1 MYFDLN
7 IKINGGEQMKIS
19 VAKEQKMGGIFSL
32 EELNKFDG
40 NDPRLKNLVCPNCG
54 CELSY
59 YPEGV
64 KKAFLKTRNN
74 SKHDESCEYYFVSI
88 DKELLASTDGVLRY
102 KMNAKEKRERALDAR
117 KKFLNEDKVTEKI
130 SSKKEKSPNL
140 VSKKT
145 EKTIV
150 EKRAKIQLVR
160 DAGLADANVS
170 SEMVKGRIRIIR
182 KHANE
187 INSRLIGKTINLM
200 GFLEGIHFDKS
211 TVTLE
216 IGYQGEIAKVVLT
229 ESFLATTSTNFTDF
243 LKVIAENILKF
254 PQGIDVIVAGEVI
267 QDSKELYV
275 SVYEEDDLYLRGQRT
290 VQLAA
295 EIRGGGK

>member
-1 MYFDLN
+1 
-7 IKINGGEQMKIS
+7 MKIL
-19 VAKEQKMGGIFSL
+19 VAKEQESGTIFSL
-32 EELNKFDG
+32 EELSKFKE
-40 NDPRLKNLVCPNCG
+40 NDIRLKNLVCPNCG

-88 DKELLASTDGVLRY
+88 DKELLASADGVLRY

-117 KKFLNEDKVTEKI
+117 KKLLKKDKKIEKI
-130 SSKKEKSPNL
+130 ISRKGKNPNL
-140 VSKKT
+140 VKKKT
-145 EKTIV
+145 EKTLV

-160 DAGLADANVS
+160 DVKLADTNVS
-170 SEMVKGRIRIIR
+170 YEMVKGKIRIIR
-182 KHANE
+182 KHADE

-211 TVTLE
+211 TITLD
-216 IGYQGEIAKVVLT
+216 IGYEGESVQAVLT
-229 ESFLATTSTNFTDF
+229 ESFLTSASNNFPDL
-243 LKVIAENILKF
+243 LKLINENILRF
-254 PQGIDVIVAGEVI
+254 PHGIDVIVAGEII
-267 QDSKELYV
+267 QDSNGIYL
-275 SVYEEDDLYLRGQRT
+275 SVYEEDDLYLCGKRT

-295 EIRGGGK
+295 QIVGGGK